1 VPTSSPEKGPTAAQ
15 RWADALSEWAI
26 PKEILAQA
34 EEPPWPLPSALFAA
48 DDKEIRAQ
56 AETRAT
62 RVARMALTGGGSIL
76 DVGCGGGRASLPLS
90 EFARSVTGLDES
102 QEMLANFQAA
112 WGRTPVPHREVLGQ
126 WPGAGAELPPS
137 DVVLCHHV
145 VYNVAPIGPFLAALT
160 EHARRLVVV
169 TLPDRHPTSPFNFLW
184 EHFWGLTRPQGPR
197 AELFLEVVGELGIR
211 PQLESELR
219 PPRGGGEIS
228 RKEYLAF
235 ARRRLCLPQK
245 REAEVDLALGDS
257 WPLEVPLLHTVSW
270 PGRA

>member
-1 VPTSSPEKGPTAAQ
+1 MRVSSPRPGPTAAQ

-26 PKEILAQA
+26 PEAILAQA
-34 EEPPWPLPSALFAA
+34 EEPPWVLPPALFAA
-48 DDKEIRAQ
+48 DEREIAAR
-56 AETRAT
+56 AETAAT
-62 RVARMALTGGGSIL
+62 RVARLALGEGGSIL
-76 DVGCGGGRASLPLS
+76 DVGCGGGRASLPLQQ
-90 EFARSVTGLDES
+90 FARSVTGLDES

-126 WPGAGAELPPS
+126 WPGQAEELPPS

-145 VYNVAPIGPFLAALT
+145 VYNVAQIGPFLAALT

-219 PPRGGGEIS
+219 PHHRGEEVS
-228 RKEYLAF
+228 RPAYLAF
-235 ARRRLCLPQK
+235 ARRRLCLPQS